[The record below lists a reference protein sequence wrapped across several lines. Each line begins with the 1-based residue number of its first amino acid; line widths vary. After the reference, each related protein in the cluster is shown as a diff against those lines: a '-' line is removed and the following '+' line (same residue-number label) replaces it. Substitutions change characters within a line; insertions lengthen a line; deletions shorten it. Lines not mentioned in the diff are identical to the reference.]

1 MNGGRRADAL
11 VTAVLAASV
20 ATACSSSSGGGAGP
34 ATTTASTSP
43 SVTTSPS
50 SSAPASSP
58 TSTAASTPT
67 SQAADVARIKAAWT
81 EFFAGTTPA
90 ARKQALL
97 QNGHAFAALLAAQAQ
112 SSMARS
118 TSVTV
123 SRVQLPRTDVAK
135 VTYTILLSGK
145 PALPNQIGIAVRSA
159 GRWRVSASS
168 FCGLLA
174 LEGQQPAVCKNLPP
188 VVGG

>member
-1 MNGGRRADAL
+1 
-11 VTAVLAASV
+11 
-20 ATACSSSSGGGAGP
+20 
-34 ATTTASTSP
+34 
-43 SVTTSPS
+43 
-50 SSAPASSP
+50 
-58 TSTAASTPT
+58 
-67 SQAADVARIKAAWT
+67 
-81 EFFAGTTPA
+81 
-90 ARKQALL
+90 
-97 QNGHAFAALLAAQAQ
+97 
-112 SSMARS
+112 MARS